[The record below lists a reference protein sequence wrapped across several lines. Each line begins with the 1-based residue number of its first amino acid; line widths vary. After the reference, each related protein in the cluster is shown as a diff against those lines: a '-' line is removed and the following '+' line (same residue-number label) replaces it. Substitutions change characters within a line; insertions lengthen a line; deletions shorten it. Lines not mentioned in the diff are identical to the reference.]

1 LGGVGVLACARLI
14 CVDSRRFVVSKEDDA
29 TGRSGYVRGFMG
41 SDELASRLHLGSNV
55 NAYQLDPQ
63 RLFERI
69 AIVLGDCLA
78 IGSLNRK
85 TGALSAAL
93 PRTELWAALLAPAA
107 AGIGPVFP
115 GVRLATVAALISNV
129 CTYSERTP
137 RLEEVSFVA
146 EDARIL
152 FQRCPWDDREV
163 LFMVL
168 PENGGVDTNLA
179 LFRMVL
185 ESVRRDVAIVRAPR
199 VEEHLWN

>member
-1 LGGVGVLACARLI
+1 MH
-14 CVDSRRFVVSKEDDA
+14 
-29 TGRSGYVRGFMG
+29 GRHRGFSG
-41 SDELASRLHLGSNV
+41 RIELASRLHYRPDV
-55 NAYQLDPQ
+55 NAYELDPQ

-85 TGALSAAL
+85 TGALSAVL

-129 CTYSERTP
+129 CAYRDRAP
-137 RLEEVSFVA
+137 KLEEVSFVA

-163 LFMVL
+163 LFMIL
-168 PENGGVDTNLA
+168 PENGNADNNLA
-179 LFRMVL
+179 LLRLVL

>member
-1 LGGVGVLACARLI
+1 LRAKTSGARVGLEFALSAR
-14 CVDSRRFVVSKEDDA
+14 VD
-29 TGRSGYVRGFMG
+29 
-41 SDELASRLHLGSNV
+41 L
-55 NAYQLDPQ
+55 YQLDSL

-69 AIVLGDCLA
+69 ALVLGDCLA

-115 GVRLATVAALISNV
+115 GVRLATVATLISNV
-129 CTYSERTP
+129 CGAKTSHMP

-146 EDARIL
+146 EDARII
-152 FQRCPWDDREV
+152 FQRCPWDEREV
-163 LFMVL
+163 LFTVL
-168 PENGGVDTNLA
+168 PENGGADTNLA
-179 LFRMVL
+179 LLRMVL

-199 VEEHLWN
+199 VEEHVWN